1 MSLNSNPIARITK
14 ATRALFAPFIT
25 PHKRQ
30 TIKKRNRA
38 GKRENKNITFHI
50 WFFGGIFPSLAR
62 SLAEYCNCEWD
73 SYVGPQPIP
82 PPPLLLP
89 VTVTTHTCTSRQSQ
103 RLSGLAALFTTSHAL
118 LLKPLINSQVSHAR
132 SWHMPWQLKGFI
144 SKVFTDKR
152 KIYVASMRE
161 KREILKGNLNE
172 KLRKR

>member
-30 TIKKRNRA
+30 TIKKTETEQ
-38 GKRENKNITFHI
+38 GKGREKNKNITFHI

-62 SLAEYCNCEWD
+62 SVAQYCNCEWD

-89 VTVTTHTCTSRQSQ
+89 VTVTTHTCKSHQFRWDPFSALVRIGSAIYNKSRPFIKATHQFS
-103 RLSGLAALFTTSHAL
+103 SIPCAL
-118 LLKPLINSQVSHAR
+118 LTYA
-132 SWHMPWQLKGFI
+132 
-144 SKVFTDKR
+144 
-152 KIYVASMRE
+152 VAA
-161 KREILKGNLNE
+161 
-172 KLRKR
+172 